1 MNKKTILMWM
11 FSLIGLSGLLNV
23 LVISLFSTTISHVTG
38 LLSYFSIAVVNNDSL
53 KLKVMLLSIV
63 SYLVGSIISGFIIGT
78 REFALK
84 KRYGYISSSIGL
96 SILIVFEVFKTHDIK
111 IVYIMA
117 LLMGLQNGMILN
129 FKGVIVRL
137 THMTGNLTD
146 LGVHLGYMLKGK
158 FKENV
163 TQVLI
168 PFLSLIV
175 FVIGASFGAYLFLHF
190 GIVSFKV
197 AGLIYIVS
205 GLFYLLYRFRI
216 TTINKQY

>member
-53 KLKVMLLSIV
+53 KLKVILLSIV
-63 SYLVGSIISGFIIGT
+63 AYLVGSIISGFIIGT
-78 REFALK
+78 REFVLR

-111 IVYIMA
+111 IVYMMA

-168 PFLSLIV
+168 PLLSLMV
-175 FVIGASFGAYLFLHF
+175 FVMGASFGAYLFLHF
-190 GIVSFKV
+190 GIVSFKI

-205 GLFYLLYRFRI
+205 GLYYLLNRFRI